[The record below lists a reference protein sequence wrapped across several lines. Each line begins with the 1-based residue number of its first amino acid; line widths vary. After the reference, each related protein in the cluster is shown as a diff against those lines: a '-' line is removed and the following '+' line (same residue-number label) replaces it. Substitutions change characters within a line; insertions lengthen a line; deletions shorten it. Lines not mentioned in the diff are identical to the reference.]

1 MASWKRC
8 TYVDGSA
15 LTVQSPDHVGRADS
29 LTLAQL
35 DDGADV
41 AEKGLQEQLQV
52 EACLLV
58 DVGRNAL
65 DAATAS

>member
-1 MASWKRC
+1 
-8 TYVDGSA
+8 
-15 LTVQSPDHVGRADS
+15 VQSPDHVGRADS